1 MQRLV
6 PEPACVERLTAGAA
20 TVNVVSA
27 RGTSPL
33 ADRADREVEMS
44 SKTHAEMVKNLKLF
58 RLASREL
65 EGVSAS
71 CEMFFSN
78 AVHDGEGDRMRR
90 LSNEFAKIQEKADKL
105 RARLDRD
112 LEAFEG
118 IEINEI
124 Y

>member
-1 MQRLV
+1 M
-6 PEPACVERLTAGAA
+6 
-20 TVNVVSA
+20 N
-27 RGTSPL
+27 
-33 ADRADREVEMS
+33 
-44 SKTHAEMVKNLKLF
+44 SKMTAEMVKNLKLF

-78 AVHDGEGDRMRR
+78 AAHDGEGERMRQ

-105 RARLDRD
+105 KARLDRD
-112 LEAFEG
+112 LEAFES
-118 IEINEI
+118 IEVNEI